1 MNAELEAALAMA
13 NNANGNS
20 PNALNSDTN
29 ANCRSYTTA
38 TKVSSAPSKAP
49 TSVALVHPP
58 NMAQDTL
65 SLRTFLFVE
74 LSLLLPRIVSLEFLK
89 KEKPSNAR
97 CTPTTSCYWKSNPS
111 LTNSSIKESCHLPR
125 SITVNQNIPHL
136 NSCFYFQPIHRH
148 HRSLCQ

>member
-1 MNAELEAALAMA
+1 
-13 NNANGNS
+13 
-20 PNALNSDTN
+20 
-29 ANCRSYTTA
+29 
-38 TKVSSAPSKAP
+38 
-49 TSVALVHPP
+49 
-58 NMAQDTL
+58 
-65 SLRTFLFVE
+65 
-74 LSLLLPRIVSLEFLK
+74 LLLPRIVSLEFLK